1 MCFII
6 FQVGKYS
13 QDLIFH
19 TIFKHYFD
27 VTSESINDVYSEI
40 IFMIYTLKP
49 FLIFFF
55 SNLHV
60 TTESTKTDHVQQVT
74 MKTNTNA
81 CDYML

>member
-13 QDLIFH
+13 QDLSE
-19 TIFKHYFD
+19 KHYFD